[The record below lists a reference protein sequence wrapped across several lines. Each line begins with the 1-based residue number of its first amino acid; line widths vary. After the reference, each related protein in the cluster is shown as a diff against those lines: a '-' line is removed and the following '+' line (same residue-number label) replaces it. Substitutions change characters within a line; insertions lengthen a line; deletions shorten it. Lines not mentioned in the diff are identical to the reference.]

1 MNNGYLNGR
10 NVMYFTNLCGN
21 VSCGCYNFQD
31 YTKPFSAILKKDCAL
46 SQIWQNV
53 LCQNAKNAQIRRVI
67 KQQDLYT
74 TMRRHPQLFPI
85 ISTVKMMNLPLAY
98 QRKYS
103 NMWYRQ
109 FGTSQA
115 LPVNDNWGGFF
126 LPGSETPFTN

>member
-1 MNNGYLNGR
+1 
-10 NVMYFTNLCGN
+10 MYFTNLCGN

-74 TMRRHPQLFPI
+74 TMRRNPQLFPI
-85 ISTVKMMNLPLAY
+85 ISTVKMMNLSLAN